1 MRSTRNEEIVNR
13 RDFVRS
19 GMLVGGALT
28 LADGAAAGQPRPA
41 NRRSGVIDTHCHAG
55 KGLNY
60 GKDHATCDPW
70 TTYNDPKWVLRQAE
84 QAGIERSVI
93 FPISNITYAKAN
105 EEIAGY
111 VRQYPD
117 RLIGFAKHDP
127 KAEAGKIRAL
137 LVREVRELG
146 LKGLKLHAV
155 PTPEILETVAELRI
169 PILMH
174 PPRVGDCL
182 EVVRSHP
189 QISFILAHLGSFAS
203 RDWKEHL
210 LAIEAAKHLPNL
222 YLDTSAVVF
231 FLYLERAAQELPAE
245 KLLFGS
251 DAPLVDARVELAKIQ
266 LLKLP
271 QDKQE
276 KILGGN
282 IRRLLR
288 I

>member
-1 MRSTRNEEIVNR
+1 MNR

-19 GMLVGGALT
+19 GLLVGGAFT
-28 LADGAAAGQPRPA
+28 LADATAAEQSRPSK
-41 NRRSGVIDTHCHAG
+41 RPSGVIDTHCHAG
-55 KGLNY
+55 KGMNY
-60 GKDHATCDPW
+60 GKGDATSDPW
-70 TTYNDPKWVLRQAE
+70 TTYNDPKWVLKQAE
-84 QAGIERSVI
+84 QAGIDRSVI
-93 FPISNITYAKAN
+93 FPINNITYEKAN

-117 RLIGFAKHDP
+117 RFIGFAKHDP

-137 LVREVRELG
+137 LTREVRELG

-155 PTPEILETVAELRI
+155 PTPEILETVAELQI

-182 EVVRSHP
+182 EVVRTHP

-203 RDWKEHL
+203 REWKEHL
-210 LAIEAAKHLPNL
+210 LAIDAAKHLPNL

-231 FLYLERAAQELPAE
+231 FLYLERAARELPAE

-251 DAPLVDARVELAKIQ
+251 DAPLVDARVELSKIR

-271 QDKQE
+271 QEKEE

-282 IRRLLR
+282 IRRFLR
-288 I
+288 M